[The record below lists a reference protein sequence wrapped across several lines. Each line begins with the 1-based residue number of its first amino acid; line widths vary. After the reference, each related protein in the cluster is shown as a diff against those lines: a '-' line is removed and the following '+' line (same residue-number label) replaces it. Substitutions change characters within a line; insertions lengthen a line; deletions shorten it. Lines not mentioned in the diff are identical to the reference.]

1 MNYSPSGDPHQ
12 KAEGN
17 INCTRISLR
26 SHVDQRMYYFPL
38 KEKLLV
44 CIVHK
49 VGFSKELLVSS
60 HVGQLE

>member
-49 VGFSKELLVSS
+49 VGFSEELLVSS